1 MQIETIKIYGER
13 NSGTNYLTDLFTI
26 NLNVKILAGVVPHL
40 VGRAQE
46 ILPGREWLRDIYFR
60 RTFDA
65 NLGWKHS
72 LVSPRQLLAAGV
84 AARGLGFVTITK
96 NPYSWLLS
104 MYRRPY
110 HQQYNSKPSFEEFLQ
125 LPWHT
130 VGRENNPS
138 SLPSP
143 MHLWNLKNK
152 AYISLKES
160 LPSYLL
166 RYEDL
171 LAQPRTAVETT
182 ASLFGLQRK
191 QQEFVNVISSTKQ
204 DGKNFSYY
212 QSYYLE
218 ERWREKLTFR
228 TIQLINDV
236 LDTAV
241 MDYFGYKKIAG

>member
-13 NSGTNYLTDLFTI
+13 NSGTNYLTDLFRT
-26 NLNVKILAGVVPHL
+26 NLNVKILAGVVPHS
-40 VGRAQE
+40 VGRAQR
-46 ILPGREWLRDIYFR
+46 ILPGREWLRDIYFH
-60 RTFDA
+60 RTFDT

-72 LVSPRQLLAAGV
+72 LVSLRQLLAAGV
-84 AARGLGFVTITK
+84 ATRGLGFVTITK

-110 HQQYNSKPSFEEFLQ
+110 HQHYNSKHSFEEFLQ

-130 VGRENNPS
+130 VGRENSPS
-138 SLPSP
+138 SPPSP
-143 MHLWNLKNK
+143 VHLWNLKNK
-152 AYISLKES
+152 AYVSLKES

-171 LAQPRTAVETT
+171 LAQPQTIVETT
-182 ASLFGLQRK
+182 ADLFGLQRK

-204 DGKNFSYY
+204 DGKTFSYY
-212 QSYYLE
+212 QTYYLK
-218 ERWREKLTFR
+218 ERWREKLTLR
-228 TIQLINDV
+228 AIELINDA
-236 LDTAV
+236 LDTSV